1 MRLLPRRGKRQFR
14 YASFLASFV
23 QRPSSDKNTA
33 FSGGIF
39 LTVSGRFFSSS
50 PYILIDFLSCF
61 FGRCSTWNIYSSR
74 CPFLFMFHVEHT
86 LFPLLIFAPRGTLCA
101 ENICR
106 EIPLLAGGEA
116 RRGICGQN
124 EDVFANA
131 LGAAFVN
138 KRSRTSLKV
147 RDEISEN
154 DPATNRKTGLA
165 SECYEQ
171 DIYIGW

>member
-1 MRLLPRRGKRQFR
+1 M
-14 YASFLASFV
+14 
-23 QRPSSDKNTA
+23 
-33 FSGGIF
+33 
-39 LTVSGRFFSSS
+39 
-50 PYILIDFLSCF
+50 
-61 FGRCSTWNIYSSR
+61 
-74 CPFLFMFHVEHT
+74 
-86 LFPLLIFAPRGTLCA
+86 

-106 EIPLLAGGEA
+106 EIPLLAGEKA
-116 RRGICGQN
+116 RRGIRGQN

-131 LGAAFVN
+131 AGAAFVN

>member
-1 MRLLPRRGKRQFR
+1 M
-14 YASFLASFV
+14 
-23 QRPSSDKNTA
+23 
-33 FSGGIF
+33 
-39 LTVSGRFFSSS
+39 
-50 PYILIDFLSCF
+50 
-61 FGRCSTWNIYSSR
+61 
-74 CPFLFMFHVEHT
+74 EH
-86 LFPLLIFAPRGTLCA
+86 LCV

-106 EIPLLAGGEA
+106 EIPLLADGET
-116 RRGICGQN
+116 RRGIRGQN

-131 LGAAFVN
+131 VGAAFVN

>member
-1 MRLLPRRGKRQFR
+1 
-14 YASFLASFV
+14 
-23 QRPSSDKNTA
+23 
-33 FSGGIF
+33 
-39 LTVSGRFFSSS
+39 
-50 PYILIDFLSCF
+50 
-61 FGRCSTWNIYSSR
+61 
-74 CPFLFMFHVEHT
+74 MFHVEHT
-86 LFPLLIFAPRGTLCA
+86 SFLSWFLLHVEHLCA

-106 EIPLLAGGEA
+106 EIPLLADGEA
-116 RRGICGQN
+116 RRGIRGQN

-131 LGAAFVN
+131 AGAAFVN

-147 RDEISEN
+147 RDGISEN